1 MNKLNYYKS
10 LLHLTKPKLQNGF
23 TLIELL
29 IVLIIVGTL
38 TAISLPNIFKQA
50 AKAREAEAKSNL
62 GILSR
67 AQQAYHFENSSFT
80 SSISDLLGNGVIQ
93 SNYFSFPDP
102 TVADGSIVKHQAISI
117 NPTADQVRN
126 YATGI
131 YFNTGVYSV
140 AVCQST
146 FVNVAVNAPDAIA
159 DPCTNGG
166 DRIK

>member
-1 MNKLNYYKS
+1 MNKLNFYRS
-10 LLHLTKPKLQNGF
+10 LLHLTKPKLKNGF

-29 IVLIIVGTL
+29 VVIIVIGIL
-38 TAISLPNIFKQA
+38 AAVSLPNILKQA
-50 AKAREAEAKSNL
+50 AKAREVEGKSNL

-67 AQQAYHFENSSFT
+67 AQQAYHFENTRFS

-102 TVADGSIVKHQAISI
+102 AIADEFIVKHQAISV
-117 NPTADQVRN
+117 NPTVDQVRN

-131 YFNTGVYSV
+131 YFSAGVYDV
-140 AVCQST
+140 AVCQSAS
-146 FVNVAVNAPDAIA
+146 VNVAVNAPNSVA

-166 DRIK
+166 DRIR